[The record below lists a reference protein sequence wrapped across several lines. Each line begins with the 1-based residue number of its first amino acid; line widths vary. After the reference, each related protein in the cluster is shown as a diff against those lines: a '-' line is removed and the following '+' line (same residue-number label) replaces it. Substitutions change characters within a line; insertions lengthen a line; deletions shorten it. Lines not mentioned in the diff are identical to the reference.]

1 MDWEIQELS
10 KFCLECKENFSQGA
24 DFYTFL
30 SLTAENKMSRND
42 LCLKCAETLRSSWNA
57 RPDLYSCWQGKY
69 SFETVEVKA
78 QPLPYERFEAAL
90 RRYIVS
96 QEARDQKFT
105 YVLALLLER
114 KKILIHRESII
125 KDEEKKNFLVYE
137 HSQTGESF
145 VVEDPR
151 LSLSQ
156 VDEFQKELKDLLA
169 QEFQPELS
177 ADAGKGS

>member
-1 MDWEIQELS
+1 MDWEIQEIS
-10 KFCLECKENFSQGA
+10 KSCSECQQVFGQGD

-30 SLTAENKMSRND
+30 ALTAENKMSRHD
-42 LCLKCAETLRSSWNA
+42 LCLKCAETSRSSWLG
-57 RPDLYSCWQGKY
+57 RTDLYSCWQGKY
-69 SFETVEVKA
+69 SFEQVEVKT

-96 QEARDQKFT
+96 QEPKDQKFT

-137 HSQTGESF
+137 HSQTGETF

-151 LSLSQ
+151 LSLNQ

-169 QEFQPELS
+169 REFQPEIS
-177 ADAGKGS
+177 ADAVKEN